1 MKKHLFVF
9 LAALLALSMVLA
21 ACARTV
27 ETLETSAST
36 DSESSSDS
44 TATDGPSDNTNKN
57 DKPSNNNNTN
67 NKPNNNKNEG
77 KYAVTETYMPE
88 AVSAEMKSLFEAKE
102 ADFKTTATSSNPYVI
117 RDVYNISNC
126 GVKSISIPVIKTG
139 EADDNGDFLFT
150 IYVLQNEWITGLGKA
165 PRRCYEVKINAEEYG
180 LEEND
185 NAVYKWIKV
194 DLTDYEIELTQT
206 ETLGFVS
213 DDDTIFAAFIGNGS
227 TTDKAQRLI
236 ENNFHQMRGF
246 VKNAGQPDVAHKV
259 DNNTLVYDFEFERV
273 YESKAAYDEY
283 VAAEEAYQAMIE
295 ELIDI
300 YAGKKISILGDSIS
314 TFANIS
320 NNTSYNSTIGG
331 NAVFNFK
338 GNGSEL
344 RFNGL
349 YDEKDTYWHRL
360 ISDLWMELCVNNS
373 WSGSCVIDNAPSRAL
388 QLHNNAGEEPDVIL
402 FYMGINDL
410 HNKKS
415 MGDLYEILANSN
427 DTRSDAEKIEAWLES
442 TSFTGSAT
450 FEQAY
455 AKSIMNMLERYE
467 GVEVWCLSLMVNND
481 GRFTTTAMKQYNRC
495 IEALAEYFGCNY
507 IDQNEG
513 YITKGNC
520 IAYSCDGKGLHPNP
534 TGHALMEKHIVECFY
549 EKASKEQ

>member
-1 MKKHLFVF
+1 
-9 LAALLALSMVLA
+9 
-21 ACARTV
+21 
-27 ETLETSAST
+27 
-36 DSESSSDS
+36 
-44 TATDGPSDNTNKN
+44 
-57 DKPSNNNNTN
+57 
-67 NKPNNNKNEG
+67 
-77 KYAVTETYMPE
+77 MPE
-88 AVSAEMKSLFEAKE
+88 AVSAEMKSLFEECE
-102 ADFKTTATSSNPYVI
+102 AEFKTIDTMNNPYVI

-126 GVKSISIPVIKTG
+126 KVRSISIPVIKTG
-139 EADDNGDFLFT
+139 ETDDNGDFTFT
-150 IYVLQNEWITGLGKA
+150 IYVLQNEWLSGLTKA
-165 PRRCYEVKINAEEYG
+165 PRRCYEVKINAEEYD
-180 LEEND
+180 LDEND

-194 DLTDYEIELTQT
+194 DLTDYEIELSQT
-206 ETLGFVS
+206 ETLGFVG

-227 TTDKAQRLI
+227 ITDKAQLLI
-236 ENNFHQMRGF
+236 ENNFHQMRGY
-246 VKNAGQPDVAHKV
+246 VKNAGQVSVAHTV
-259 DNNTLVYDFEFERV
+259 ANDTLVYDFEFERV

-295 ELIDI
+295 ELVEI

-320 NNTSYNSTIGG
+320 NNTLYNSTIGG
-331 NAVFNFK
+331 NAVYNYR
-338 GNGSEL
+338 GTQSALNN
-344 RFNGL
+344 NGL
-349 YDEKDTYWHRL
+349 YDEKDSYWHRL

-373 WSGSCVIDNAPSRAL
+373 YSGACVIDNAPSRAL
-388 QLHNNAGEEPDVIL
+388 QLHNNNTGDEPDVIL

-410 HNKKS
+410 HNKKA
-415 MGDLYEILANSN
+415 MGDLYEILANSS
-427 DTRSDAEKIEAWLES
+427 DTRSDAEKIEAWLEAP
-442 TSFTGSAT
+442 TFTGKAT

-455 AKSIMNMLERYE
+455 AQAIMNMLDRYE

-495 IEALAEYFGCNY
+495 IQALAEYFGCNY

-549 EKASKEQ
+549 EKAFGEQ